1 MKQTGKKTSGKRLY
15 VLTVICFH
23 MLTCMAGVVEG
34 TVKDKFTGETLPGT
48 VVKVAGT
55 TMGATTDSI

>member
-1 MKQTGKKTSGKRLY
+1 M
-15 VLTVICFH
+15 LTVICFH